1 MAKPENPS
9 SEINETHFPDYT
21 VIVPPHRLQ
30 SVVSRT
36 GDSTEIAMDVVAQAE
51 EALDEIKDEFL
62 GWMNEECAVLE
73 AARIAIHRNG
83 STPQAIETMFAAAH
97 DIRGDAAIYG
107 YPLAGM
113 IAGTLCKL
121 LEECPPGSIPLAL
134 VDRHVDA
141 VRAVVREGVNQV
153 DDETGGEIHRR
164 LATLVETHLAQFAE
178 SETAAESEALPVIE
192 SPRL

>member
-1 MAKPENPS
+1 MAKSENPS
-9 SEINETHFPDYT
+9 SEISETHFTDYT

-36 GDSTEIAMDVVAQAE
+36 GDSTEIAMNVVAQAE
-51 EALDEIKDEFL
+51 DALDEIKDEFL
-62 GWMNEECAVLE
+62 GWMNEECAALE
-73 AARIAIHRNG
+73 AVRIAVHQNG
-83 STPQAIETMFAAAH
+83 FTPQAIETMFAAAH

-141 VRAVVREGVNQV
+141 VRAVVREGVNQA
-153 DDETGGEIHRR
+153 DDKTGGEIHRR
-164 LATLVETHLAQFAE
+164 LAALVEAHLAQFVE
-178 SETAAESEALPVIE
+178 SKAAAESEALPEIE